1 MVTVNGL
8 SRRNRVH
15 LRMFELRSNMR
26 FGLARVRRLDWPA
39 AAHATLAAFAVVG
52 GCHAAAH
59 TAEFRGRTSAP
70 ARPSAADA
78 AET

>member
-1 MVTVNGL
+1 MVAVNGM
-8 SRRNRVH
+8 SRRNRLH
-15 LRMFELRSNMR
+15 LRMFELRSNLR

-59 TAEFRGRTSAP
+59 TAEFRAP
-70 ARPSAADA
+70 ISEPKRPTTADT
-78 AET
+78 AEA